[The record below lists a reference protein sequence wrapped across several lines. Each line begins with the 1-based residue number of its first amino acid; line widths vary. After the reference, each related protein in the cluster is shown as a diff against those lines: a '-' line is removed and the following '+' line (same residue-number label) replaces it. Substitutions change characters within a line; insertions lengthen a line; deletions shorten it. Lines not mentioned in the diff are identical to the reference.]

1 MLNQTNNTQ
10 IKTEQIAH
18 EQLMRWHSTMG
29 VYHHALCVLKHQLP
43 QTAKLVEDSTKAMSS
58 RFISLAN
65 DIRQQSKS
73 VEQISELSNTITIGN
88 EQVTLEEFMEMFSGT
103 LNDSIEKILFVSKRA
118 ISMVYA
124 LDEAMKSISTIA
136 NFITDIQ
143 NITKKANL
151 LALNASIEAARAGE
165 AGRGFSVVA
174 NEVKEVS
181 NTIREIAE
189 SINVRINTVSDGVND
204 GYEILKEVSATDMSQ
219 TIIAQGRL
227 ATLMGGMIEQK
238 NKFSAILKNSAS
250 ISHEA
255 SDTLSGM
262 VVNLQFQD
270 RTTQYIESS
279 LRLLDYMDG
288 NIATLKRDNITYFPE
303 LSEIKPDKFL
313 AENVEKQFQ
322 LSEFAKL
329 FQLSLEGTPLSTTNT
344 TDTPASVKAEE
355 VELF

>member
-1 MLNQTNNTQ
+1 MINQANNIQ
-10 IKTEQIAH
+10 IRNEQNEH
-18 EQLMRWHSTMG
+18 EQLKRWISAME
-29 VYHHALCVLKHQLP
+29 VYHHAICVLKHQLP
-43 QTAKLVEDSTKAMSS
+43 QTARLVEDSTKAMSS

-73 VEQISELSNTITIGN
+73 VEQISELSNTITVGN
-88 EQVTLEEFMEMFSGT
+88 EQVTLEEFMDMFSGT

-124 LDEAMKSISTIA
+124 LDEAIKSISTIS
-136 NFITDIQ
+136 NFVSDIQ

-189 SINVRINTVSDGVND
+189 SINDRINTVSSSVSD

-219 TIIAQGRL
+219 TIIAQGKL
-227 ATLMGGMIEQK
+227 STLMGGMIEQK
-238 NKFSAILKNSAS
+238 NKFSAILKNAAS

-279 LRLLDYMDG
+279 VRLLDYMDN
-288 NIATLKRDNITYFPE
+288 NIASLTKENINSFPE
-303 LSEIKPDKFL
+303 LSGTQLDKSL

-329 FQLSLEGTPLSTTNT
+329 FQLSLEGSPLSTTHIIDT
-344 TDTPASVKAEE
+344 TTSTKSEE

>member
-1 MLNQTNNTQ
+1 
-10 IKTEQIAH
+10 
-18 EQLMRWHSTMG
+18 
-29 VYHHALCVLKHQLP
+29 
-43 QTAKLVEDSTKAMSS
+43 
-58 RFISLAN
+58 
-65 DIRQQSKS
+65 
-73 VEQISELSNTITIGN
+73 
-88 EQVTLEEFMEMFSGT
+88 
-103 LNDSIEKILFVSKRA
+103 
-118 ISMVYA
+118 MV
-124 LDEAMKSISTIA
+124 
-136 NFITDIQ
+136 
-143 NITKKANL
+143 
-151 LALNASIEAARAGE
+151 
-165 AGRGFSVVA
+165 
-174 NEVKEVS
+174 
-181 NTIREIAE
+181 TIREIAE
-189 SINVRINTVSDGVND
+189 SINVRINTVSDGVSD